1 MLKTILVTGG
11 AGFIGSNL
19 VRALLAA
26 YPKTHIVT
34 VDLLTYAGSLANLTD
49 VTDNPRHNFVQAD
62 IRNPDGMRAV
72 FDRYRPDAVMHLA
85 AQSHVDR
92 SIHAPDEFV
101 QTNVYGTQVLLN
113 CARRA
118 WCADTDNAA
127 CTQYQS
133 GCRFLYVSTDEVYG
147 SAGESERFTEQSPLA
162 PRNPY
167 SASKAAAELFVRA
180 SFATYGLPVV
190 ITRSCNNYGP
200 YQHAEKLIPR
210 MVYAALTNHPLPV
223 YGDGLQV
230 REWVSVHDHCA
241 ALLRVLAQG
250 QVGEIYNIGGGQSS
264 ECTNLAMI
272 NMLTGALGIQ
282 HPQIDHIADRPGHDR
297 RYALNCAKIT
307 TELGWHPTT
316 AFADG
321 IRETALWY
329 SSHYQDQP

>member
-26 YPKTHIVT
+26 YPDTHIVN
-34 VDLLTYAGSLANLTD
+34 VDLLTYAGSLANLAD
-49 VTDNPRHNFVQAD
+49 VTDNPRHTFVQAD
-62 IRNPDGMRAV
+62 IRNPEGMRAV

-92 SIHAPDEFV
+92 SIHTPDEFV
-101 QTNVYGTQVLLN
+101 QTNVYGTQVLLD

-118 WCADTDNAA
+118 WRTDCDDA
-127 CTQYQS
+127 CTQYQG

-147 SAGESERFTEQSPLA
+147 AAGEAERFTEKSPLA

-167 SASKAAAELFVRA
+167 SASKAGAELLVRA
-180 SFATYGLPVV
+180 SLATYGLPVV

-210 MVYAALTNHPLPV
+210 MVYAALSNHPLPV

-230 REWVSVHDHCA
+230 REWVSVHDHCR
-241 ALLRVLAQG
+241 ALLRVLEHGRA
-250 QVGEIYNIGGGQSS
+250 GEAYNIGGGKDS
-264 ECTNLAMI
+264 ECTNLALI
-272 NMLTGALGIQ
+272 GMLTDALGIASPSIA
-282 HPQIDHIADRPGHDR
+282 HVADRPGHDR
-297 RYALNCAKIT
+297 RYALDCAKIT

-316 AFADG
+316 DFADG
-321 IRETALWY
+321 IRETAAWY
-329 SSHYQDQP
+329 SAHYRHQP